1 VRRPANC
8 HGLLARRRYNR
19 PDAAQAHQDG
29 GLAFLHSERFV
40 HISRRSKDLIIRGG
54 QNIAPLE
61 IDGVL
66 LRHSGMLDAAAVG
79 VPDKI
84 HGEEVVCYV
93 VPKESAFPK
102 PACPS
107 TL

>member
-1 VRRPANC
+1 MRRPANC
-8 HGLLARRRYNR
+8 DGLLARRRYNR